1 MISAISNS
9 IKAGRANSPSILY
22 FRLSLLAIVFS
33 TLASTVQSC
42 SSYKTSS
49 KIQLEKNG
57 YKNILIAIGEDV
69 AENYDLIDRIKS
81 AYTEASSLL
90 FNVTKYKFK
99 KLYLTNHCQYVYVPK
114 IT

>member
-1 MISAISNS
+1 MISAIPNS
-9 IKAGRANSPSILY
+9 IKAGRANSPSTLY
-22 FRLSLLAIVFS
+22 FRLSLLAIIVA
-33 TLASTVQSC
+33 TLVSTVQSC

-81 AYTEASSLL
+81 TYTEASSLL
-90 FNVTKYKFK
+90 FNVTKYEFK
-99 KLYLTNHCQYVYVPK
+99 KFNLTENCQFLS
-114 IT
+114 